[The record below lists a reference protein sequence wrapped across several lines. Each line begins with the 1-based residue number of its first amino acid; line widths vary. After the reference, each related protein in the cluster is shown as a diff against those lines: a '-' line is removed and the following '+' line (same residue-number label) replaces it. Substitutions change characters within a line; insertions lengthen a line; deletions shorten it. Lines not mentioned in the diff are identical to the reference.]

1 MEGLVAEEAQNG
13 PRKMKKKT
21 QILRDIIR
29 PLTPEFE
36 VESEKVQFS
45 RKCLNFLDFFDRRRT
60 WEKTQNVIVIY
71 ATKSE

>member
-36 VESEKVQFS
+36 VESEKVQLS
-45 RKCLNFLDFFDRRRT
+45 
-60 WEKTQNVIVIY
+60 
-71 ATKSE
+71 